1 MKEILFFGCISAE
14 NSRCDV
20 ASVLNLLGLFGTSRR
35 LVLDDKLLQ
44 RLVEMQIPLTVCR
57 VSNIQSKIFPDLAAH
72 PLKRLTDAGVFVT
85 INSDNPPMFHADV
98 VDNICR

>member
-1 MKEILFFGCISAE
+1 MLFFGCISAE

-20 ASVLNLLGLFGTSRR
+20 ASVLNRPGLLFGTSRR
-35 LVLDDKLLQ
+35 LVLDHKLLQ
-44 RLVEMQIPLTVCR
+44 RLVEIQIPLTVYP
-57 VSNIQSKIFPDLAAH
+57 VSKIQLKIFPNMAAH

-85 INSDNPPMFHADV
+85 INSDDPPTFHADV